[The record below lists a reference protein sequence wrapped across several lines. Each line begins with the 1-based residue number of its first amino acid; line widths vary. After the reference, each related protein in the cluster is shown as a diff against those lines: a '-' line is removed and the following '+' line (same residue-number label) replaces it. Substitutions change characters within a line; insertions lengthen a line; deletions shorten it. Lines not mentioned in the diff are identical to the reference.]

1 MLFVGT
7 DYNNTML
14 SVKTSTPYVEY
25 LVDTASL
32 VAVRGDPYWRDA
44 AEARIDDIR
53 KNTINVQ

>member
-1 MLFVGT
+1 MGT